1 MIRQG
6 KNRCSCLLQTFNS
19 SKYGPL
25 SLVLSHGRLNK
36 ITQPGLLFPLLLGL
50 RYQHAL
56 TPTHTHPFN
65 PPFFVKNIK
74 AAKQVFKKLGSIS
87 IHFCRFYC
95 KLLPSSLLH
104 GHLLFV
110 QDPGFSQQWRMFLG
124 ISSARCSSSIKQ
136 VFPLT
141 PSYLQNFGGRGGGG
155 HSK

>member
-6 KNRCSCLLQTFNS
+6 KNTCSCLLQTFNS

-65 PPFFVKNIK
+65 PPLFVKNIK
-74 AAKQVFKKLGSIS
+74 AAKQVFKKLRSIS
-87 IHFCRFYC
+87 IHFRRFYC
-95 KLLPSSLLH
+95 ELLPSSLLY

-141 PSYLQNFGGRGGGG
+141 PSSLQNFGGRGGG
-155 HSK
+155 SQ

>member
-56 TPTHTHPFN
+56 TPTHTHTH
-65 PPFFVKNIK
+65 
-74 AAKQVFKKLGSIS
+74 S
-87 IHFCRFYC
+87 IHHSLSKILR
-95 KLLPSSLLH
+95 LPSRYLKSWEASAFTSVGSTANSSPPLCYMVIYYSCRTLASASS
-104 GHLLFV
+104 GECFWESPV
-110 QDPGFSQQWRMFLG
+110 LG
-124 ISSARCSSSIKQ
+124 AVPQ
-136 VFPLT
+136 
-141 PSYLQNFGGRGGGG
+141 
-155 HSK
+155 